1 MSHELPQRLADAYK
15 KIAAQKAAAQEVTLD
30 RELGLAEVPQAQKK
44 LGKLAPFG
52 TGFTKPLFIF
62 PGLSIANV
70 RTFGKAQDH
79 LELSLTKEN
88 ERVPGIA
95 FFSTP
100 DSFNKKIAVGERA
113 DIVGNVELDWRGSPR
128 LRVVDI
134 L

>member
-1 MSHELPQRLADAYK
+1 M
-15 KIAAQKAAAQEVTLD
+15 
-30 RELGLAEVPQAQKK
+30 
-44 LGKLAPFG
+44 
-52 TGFTKPLFIF
+52 
-62 PGLSIANV
+62 

-113 DIVGNVELDWRGSPR
+113 DVVGNVELDWRGAPR